1 MRLVVAVVGHAA
13 AVGGAPIDV
22 AAAVDCTT
30 GPAAA
35 VESLE
40 AGTAALAL
48 ALALARDAAGSSGS
62 SVGAVGGQQLAS
74 LPALS

>member
-48 ALALARDAAGSSGS
+48 ARDAAGSSGS